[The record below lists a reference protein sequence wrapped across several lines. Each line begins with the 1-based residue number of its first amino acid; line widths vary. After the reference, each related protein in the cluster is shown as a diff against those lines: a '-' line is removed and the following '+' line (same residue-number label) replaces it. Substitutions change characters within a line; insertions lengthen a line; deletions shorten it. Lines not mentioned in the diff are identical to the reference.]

1 MDYGARSAA
10 HFPQVPAKEASSM
23 LSKNVLTLAAI
34 MISLL
39 MMGMASG
46 QATKSDKAAAKVA
59 NPVVSLDTTMGTV
72 KIELFADKAPI
83 TAKNFLAYVNSGFY
97 NNTII
102 HRVDANFV
110 IQGGGY
116 NADLS
121 PKPTLQ
127 PIKNESKNGLK
138 NLKGTLSMAR
148 YNDPNS
154 ATSQFFINLG
164 NNSNLDPTA
173 ADAGYA
179 VFGKV
184 IEGMEAVEK
193 IGAVKTA
200 PKGVFTTL
208 PVQTILIK
216 STKVV
221 Q

>member
-1 MDYGARSAA
+1 
-10 HFPQVPAKEASSM
+10 M
-23 LSKNVLTLAAI
+23 LSNKRLVCAAI

-39 MMGMASG
+39 TTAVALG
-46 QATKSDKAAAKVA
+46 QATKAGKTAAKAANPIVA
-59 NPVVSLDTTMGTV
+59 LDTTMGGI
-72 KIELFADKAPI
+72 KIELLADKAPI
-83 TAKNFLAYVNSGFY
+83 TAKNFLAYVNTGFY

-110 IQGGGY
+110 VCGGGY

-121 PKPTLQ
+121 LKPAMP

-148 YNDPNS
+148 YADPNS
-154 ATSQFFINLG
+154 ATSQFFINLN
-164 NNSNLDPTA
+164 NNSSLDPTA
-173 ADAGYA
+173 TDAGYA
-179 VFGKV
+179 VFAKV
-184 IEGMEAVEK
+184 VEGMDVVEK

-200 PKGVFTTL
+200 PKSVFTTL

-216 STKVV
+216 SAKVV

>member
-1 MDYGARSAA
+1 
-10 HFPQVPAKEASSM
+10 M
-23 LSKNVLTLAAI
+23 LSKKSLILAAI
-34 MISLL
+34 VISLP
-39 MMGMASG
+39 MTGVASG

-59 NPVVSLDTTMGTV
+59 NPVVSLDTSMGPIKV
-72 KIELFADKAPI
+72 ELFADKAPI
-83 TAKNFLAYVNSGFY
+83 TAKNFIAYVSAGFY

-102 HRVDANFV
+102 HRVDANV

-121 PKPTLQ
+121 PRPTLP

-148 YNDPNS
+148 YDDPNS
-154 ATSQFFINLG
+154 ATSQFFINLS
-164 NNSNLDPTA
+164 NNSHLDPTA
-173 ADAGYA
+173 TDAGYA

-184 IEGMEAVEK
+184 IEGMDVVEK
-193 IGAVKTA
+193 IAAVKTA
-200 PKGVFTTL
+200 PKGVFATF

-216 STKVV
+216 SAKVI